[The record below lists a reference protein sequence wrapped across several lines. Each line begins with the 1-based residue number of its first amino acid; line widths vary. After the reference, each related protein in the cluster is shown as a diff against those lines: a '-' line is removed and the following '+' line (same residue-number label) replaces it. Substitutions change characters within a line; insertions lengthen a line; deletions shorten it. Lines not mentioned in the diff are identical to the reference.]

1 MLPRQLLTIL
11 HIMADK
17 KEPIYIRVGID
28 YYLKD
33 FVPGITG
40 KTKEM
45 LIKWN
50 KATIIDDHKREYL
63 QQIDCY
69 KAFCTIPSHTNYQ
82 PVIHMCYNRYH
93 KLSHVLKEGDISYT
107 TRFLKHIFNDQ
118 YGLAI
123 DYFGILWKH
132 PNQILPILSLVST
145 ERNTG
150 KTTFLNWLK
159 AVFES
164 NMTINKNEDFRSQ
177 FNSDWADKLIVGI
190 DEVLLDKKE
199 DSELLKSLSTA
210 RHFKS
215 ESKGNDKREIDFFG
229 KFILCSNNEDT
240 FVKIDPEEIRY
251 WVVKVPQL
259 KDDDPLL
266 LDKLIEEIPHFLY
279 HIDKR
284 EIVSQKKTRMWFTKE
299 QIWTEALDVLK
310 KGNKTFVEKQL
321 IETIEDE
328 LDKFD
333 VKEIR
338 YSIGDLIDLM
348 NKNNLRIS
356 GFQITKLL
364 KEKWNM
370 QSKNTTYKKYYLVD
384 SSIDNKP
391 ASSYTNDKGRVF
403 TFSKEI
409 LQHIRINF

>member
-1 MLPRQLLTIL
+1 MN
-11 HIMADK
+11 
-17 KEPIYIRVGID
+17 KEENIYYLRVGTE

-33 FVPGITG
+33 SIPTISG
-40 KTKEM
+40 KIKET

-50 KATIIDDHKREYL
+50 RSTIVDDHTKKILKY
-63 QQIDCY
+63 IKSY
-69 KAFCTIPSHTNYQ
+69 KAFCSIPLHKNYQ
-82 PVIHMCYNRYH
+82 QVIHRCYNKYH
-93 KLSHVLKEGDISYT
+93 KLSHKLTDGNIPYT
-107 TRFLKHIFNDQ
+107 TKFLRHIFSNQ
-118 YGLAI
+118 YELAI
-123 DYFGILWKH
+123 DYFGILWKY

-159 AVFES
+159 AVFEA

-215 ESKGNDKREIDFFG
+215 ESKGVDKREIDFFG
-229 KFILCSNNEDT
+229 KFILCSNNEET

-251 WVVKVPQL
+251 WVVKVSQL
-259 KDDDPLL
+259 TEDDPLL
-266 LDKLIEEIPHFLY
+266 LDRLIEEIPQFLY

-284 EIVSQKKTRMWFTKE
+284 DIVSPKKTRMWFTKE
-299 QIWTEALDVLK
+299 QIWTEALDLLK
-310 KGNKTFVEKQL
+310 RGNKTFVEKQL

-328 LDKFD
+328 LVKFD
-333 VKEIR
+333 IKEVK

-356 GFQITKLL
+356 GFQVTKLL

-370 QSKNTTYKKYYLVD
+370 ESKNTSYQRYFLVD
-384 SSIDNKP
+384 NSIDNNP
-391 ASSYTNDKGRVF
+391 NTSFINDKGRVF
-403 TFSKEI
+403 TFSKEF
-409 LQHIRINF
+409 LQNIRINF

>member
-1 MLPRQLLTIL
+1 
-11 HIMADK
+11 
-17 KEPIYIRVGID
+17 
-28 YYLKD
+28 
-33 FVPGITG
+33 
-40 KTKEM
+40 
-45 LIKWN
+45 
-50 KATIIDDHKREYL
+50 
-63 QQIDCY
+63 
-69 KAFCTIPSHTNYQ
+69 
-82 PVIHMCYNRYH
+82 
-93 KLSHVLKEGDISYT
+93 
-107 TRFLKHIFNDQ
+107 
-118 YGLAI
+118 
-123 DYFGILWKH
+123 
-132 PNQILPILSLVST
+132 
-145 ERNTG
+145 
-150 KTTFLNWLK
+150 
-159 AVFES
+159 
-164 NMTINKNEDFRSQ
+164 
-177 FNSDWADKLIVGI
+177 VGI
-190 DEVLLDKKE
+190 DEVLLDKRE

-215 ESKGNDKREIDFFG
+215 ESKGNDKREMDFFG

-251 WVVKVPQL
+251 WVIKVPRL
-259 KDDDPLL
+259 EDDDPLL

-279 HIDKR
+279 HIDHW
-284 EIVSQKKTRMWFTKE
+284 EIVAQKRTRMWFTKE

-370 QSKNTTYKKYYLVD
+370 KSSNTSYKKFYLVD
-384 SSIDNKP
+384 RINDNNP
-391 ASSYTNDKGRVF
+391 TSDYTNDKGRVF

>member
-1 MLPRQLLTIL
+1 MDNSN
-11 HIMADK
+11 H
-17 KEPIYIRVGID
+17 KEKTYIRVGTE

-33 FVPGITG
+33 SVPTISGR
-40 KTKEM
+40 TKET

-50 KATIIDDHKREYL
+50 RSTIIDDHTKDYL
-63 QQIDCY
+63 KQINCY
-69 KAFCTIPSHTNYQ
+69 KAFCSIPSHTNYQ
-82 PVIHMCYNRYH
+82 SVIHMCYNKYHQLEH
-93 KLSHVLKEGDISYT
+93 KLSNGDIPYT
-107 TRFLKHIFNDQ
+107 SKFLGHIFGKQ
-118 YGLAI
+118 YRLAI
-123 DYFGILWKH
+123 DYFAILWKY

-159 AVFES
+159 AVFED

-177 FNSDWADKLIVGI
+177 FNSDWSDKLIVAI

-251 WVVKVPQL
+251 WVIKVPKL
-259 KDDDPLL
+259 TEDDPLL
-266 LDKLIEEIPHFLY
+266 IDKLIEEIPHFLY
-279 HIDKR
+279 HINKR
-284 EIVSQKKTRMWFTKE
+284 DIVSKKKTRMWFTKE
-299 QIWTEALDVLK
+299 QIWTEALDILK

-333 VKEIR
+333 ITEIK
-338 YSIGDLIDLM
+338 YAIGDLIDLM

-370 QSKNTTYKKYYLVD
+370 QSKNTTYKRFFLVD
-384 SSIDNKP
+384 NIVNEEP
-391 ASSYTNDKGRVF
+391 NTNFNSDKGRVF
-403 TFSKEI
+403 TFSREI
-409 LQHIRINF
+409 LQNIRIDF

>member
-1 MLPRQLLTIL
+1 
-11 HIMADK
+11 MASI
-17 KEPIYIRVGID
+17 KEKEYIRIGTD

-33 FVPGITG
+33 AVPSISG
-40 KTKEM
+40 KAKET

-50 KATIIDDHKREYL
+50 RSTIIDDYTKEYL
-63 QQIDCY
+63 KQINCY
-69 KAFCTIPSHTNYQ
+69 KAFCSIPSHTNYQ
-82 PVIHMCYNRYH
+82 PVVYNCYNKYH
-93 KLSHVLKEGDISYT
+93 KLSHELKEGDIPYT
-107 TRFLKHIFNDQ
+107 TQFLRHIFSKQ

-123 DYFGILWKH
+123 DYFGILWKY

-159 AVFES
+159 AVFET

-177 FNSDWADKLIVGI
+177 FNSDWSDKLIVGI

-215 ESKGNDKREIDFFG
+215 ESKGYDKREIDFFG

-251 WVVKVPQL
+251 WVVKVPKL
-259 KDDDPLL
+259 VDDDPLL

-299 QIWTEALDVLK
+299 QIWTEALDILK

-333 VKEIR
+333 IGVIK
-338 YSIGDLIDLM
+338 YAIGDLIDLM

-370 QSKNTTYKKYYLVD
+370 QSKNTTYKKFFLVD
-384 SSIDNKP
+384 NSVNEEP
-391 ASSYTNDKGRVF
+391 NTNFNNDKGRVF
-403 TFSKEI
+403 TFSREI
-409 LQHIRINF
+409 LQNIRVNF

>member
-1 MLPRQLLTIL
+1 MDNT
-11 HIMADK
+11 
-17 KEPIYIRVGID
+17 KEITYIRVGTD

-33 FVPGITG
+33 SVPTISG
-40 KTKEM
+40 KTKEL

-50 KATIIDDHKREYL
+50 KATIVDDYTKEYL
-63 QQIDCY
+63 KQINCY
-69 KAFCTIPSHTNYQ
+69 KAFCSIPSHTNYQ
-82 PVIHMCYNRYH
+82 PVVYNCYNKYH
-93 KLSHVLKEGDISYT
+93 KLSHELNEGDIPYT
-107 TRFLKHIFNDQ
+107 TQFLRHIFSKQ

-123 DYFGILWKH
+123 DYFGILWKY

-159 AVFES
+159 AVFEV

-177 FNSDWADKLIVGI
+177 FNSDWSDKLIVGI

-215 ESKGNDKREIDFFG
+215 ESKGYDKREIDFFG

-251 WVVKVPQL
+251 WVVKVPRL
-259 KDDDPLL
+259 KEDDPLL
-266 LDKLIEEIPHFLY
+266 LDKLIEEIPYFLY

-299 QIWTEALDVLK
+299 QIWTESLDILK

-333 VKEIR
+333 ITVIK
-338 YSIGDLIDLM
+338 YAIGDLIDLM

-370 QSKNTTYKKYYLVD
+370 QSKNTTYKKFFLVD
-384 SSIDNKP
+384 NSVNKEP
-391 ASSYTNDKGRVF
+391 NTNYNNDKGRVF
-403 TFSKEI
+403 TFSKEN
-409 LQHIRINF
+409 LQNIRVNF

>member
-1 MLPRQLLTIL
+1 MDNTN
-11 HIMADK
+11 K
-17 KEPIYIRVGID
+17 KDYIRVGTD
-28 YYLKD
+28 YFLKD
-33 FVPGITG
+33 TMPTISG
-40 KTKEM
+40 KTKEV

-50 KATIIDDHKREYL
+50 RSTIIDDHTKDYLFQVKR
-63 QQIDCY
+63 Y
-69 KAFCTIPSHTNYQ
+69 KAFCSIPSHTNYQ
-82 PVIHMCYNRYH
+82 PVIQMCYNRYH
-93 KLSHVLKEGDISYT
+93 KLSHILVNGKIPFT
-107 TRFLKHIFNDQ
+107 KMFLEHIFGNQ
-118 YGLAI
+118 YGIAL
-123 DYFGILWKH
+123 DYLRILWNY
-132 PNQILPILSLVST
+132 PNQILPILSLVSS

-159 AVFES
+159 SVFED

-177 FNSDWADKLIVGI
+177 FNSDWSDKLIVGI

-215 ESKGNDKREIDFFG
+215 ESKGKDKREIDFFG
-229 KFILCSNNEDT
+229 KFILCSNNEDS

-259 KDDDPLL
+259 VDDNPLL

-279 HIDKR
+279 YINKR
-284 EIVSQKKTRMWFTKE
+284 GIVTQRKTRMWFTKE
-299 QIWTEALDVLK
+299 QIWTQALDNLK

-333 VKEIR
+333 LTEIK
-338 YSIGDLIDLM
+338 YAIGDLIELM
-348 NKNNLRIS
+348 NRNNLRVS

-370 QSKNTTYKKYYLVD
+370 NSKNTSYQKYYLVYD
-384 SSIDNKP
+384 PINNKSMP
-391 ASSYTNDKGRVF
+391 NFNNDKGRVF
-403 TFSKEI
+403 IFSKEF
-409 LQHIRINF
+409 LQNIKINF